1 MKHNGL
7 LKILCTAL
15 TAVFTF
21 ALLATVGLVSVKA
34 EEITY
39 DEVKIY
45 DYSDL
50 TGEESYTVSGSDT
63 AKLLGTVA
71 EKNNYA
77 VKMKVSGWTGVPTH
91 IILHIG
97 GSDGWGNGG
106 YIIHSEW
113 EYGIYKDRGATK
125 IAGTSGS
132 AAYNDF
138 TGLSEAVVE
147 FGVKKA
153 YEDGVYVGNY
163 VYCKVNDVEKI
174 SVLDREGTEEM
185 TGSGVYVPDSVLGI
199 SLQHMFGYTLS
210 TTYVSY
216 RVTVENLPEQIDME
230 ESFTIR
236 VGSGNTEILVPV
248 APGYVLDKVYVN
260 GEDKTDEILVTLPGG
275 YKLSFES
282 VTGDMTLSFEVKEKL
297 WTISGSESGDYTIEA
312 SESVANMENCTV
324 IIRPEVGKLI
334 TSVKVNGE
342 ERLAHCSFD
351 EGAYV
356 LNLYVVMEDQTV
368 EVTAEEKTFTVTAE
382 VEGGGAT
389 ATVETP
395 SVGAYGTAKV
405 TVELSEGYYITA
417 VTANGKA
424 ASVNEDG
431 EYILD
436 YVREDIAVKITVTK
450 SQDSAGTSS
459 QEGEGSG
466 CGSRMSM
473 SFVLSLPVLLGGWLI
488 LKKKNCR

>member
-1 MKHNGL
+1 M
-7 LKILCTAL
+7 
-15 TAVFTF
+15 
-21 ALLATVGLVSVKA
+21 
-34 EEITY
+34 
-39 DEVKIY
+39 
-45 DYSDL
+45 
-50 TGEESYTVSGSDT
+50 
-63 AKLLGTVA
+63 
-71 EKNNYA
+71 
-77 VKMKVSGWTGVPTH
+77 
-91 IILHIG
+91 
-97 GSDGWGNGG
+97 
-106 YIIHSEW
+106 
-113 EYGIYKDRGATK
+113 
-125 IAGTSGS
+125 
-132 AAYNDF
+132 
-138 TGLSEAVVE
+138 
-147 FGVKKA
+147 
-153 YEDGVYVGNY
+153 
-163 VYCKVNDVEKI
+163 
-174 SVLDREGTEEM
+174 
-185 TGSGVYVPDSVLGI
+185 
-199 SLQHMFGYTLS
+199 
-210 TTYVSY
+210 
-216 RVTVENLPEQIDME
+216 
-230 ESFTIR
+230 
-236 VGSGNTEILVPV
+236 
-248 APGYVLDKVYVN
+248 N

-312 SESVANMENCTV
+312 PESVANMENCTV

-342 ERLAHCSFD
+342 ERLADCSFD

-431 EYILD
+431 EYVLD